1 MLSIIIWP
9 VYYTFS
15 LVACQHFLS
24 YLYQSTSTPDTCNER
39 SAKHLYRTVN
49 PLRIPSVELNRDWDS
64 YTPVCILA
72 WFIAVAWWQVIYVIL
87 HITVKCVRMDFQLCE
102 ELSQYVEQDMHA
114 LRLLYRLVYCVIPEW
129 GWKMFYQRQIVAFIC
144 KIHGILCYTQVCITY
159 CSDNGFD
166 TNEHTHTHIKQ
177 TLKSQV
183 LLLYVMFITP
193 RYLKVFNEWK
203 MKYNAMFFVRV
214 VWQGRPLSEIK
225 WVYPLESW
233 LY

>member
-1 MLSIIIWP
+1 MHTCMVHSCSLMTSHICDFAHHSEMCP
-9 VYYTFS
+9 HGFS
-15 LVACQHFLS
+15 AVWRIVSVCRTRHAC
-24 YLYQSTSTPDTCNER
+24 TE
-39 SAKHLYRTVN
+39 V
-49 PLRIPSVELNRDWDS
+49 
-64 YTPVCILA
+64 
-72 WFIAVAWWQVIYVIL
+72 VIQA
-87 HITVKCVRMDFQLCE
+87 CVLC
-102 ELSQYVEQDMHA
+102 YPM
-114 LRLLYRLVYCVIPEW
+114 W

-144 KIHGILCYTQVCITY
+144 KIHGTLCYTQVCITY

-203 MKYNAMFFVRV
+203 MKYNVMFFMRV